1 MPIQKIV
8 TVKKSGYR
16 FIYKFRSINL
26 IDNHFVMKK
35 LILFFT
41 LALYVGTSIAQEAN
55 KIAGIWWNDEKTTK
69 IKVEQKGGKYIG
81 TIVYM
86 IPEKY
91 ENGQP
96 PKDDKNPDPKLQNRS
111 VVGLQILEGLEYD
124 ANKKEWKN
132 GRIYDPKS
140 GKTYDCYA
148 WLENNDLL
156 KLKGFV
162 AGIRLMGR
170 SSEWY
175 RTQL

>member
-175 RTQL
+175 RTEL